1 MNLVQTE
8 IKAMTLYSSQVLAT
22 VNETRND
29 RIFHQTDV
37 EVGNA
42 RKPFSSV

>member
-8 IKAMTLYSSQVLAT
+8 IKTMTLYST

-29 RIFHQTDV
+29 SISHQIDV

-42 RKPFSSV
+42 RKPFGGV